1 MMGLVGMN
9 KEIVKTVVHLKDDKG
24 WEQVL
29 EFDGDKVYGNTYRI
43 RRRSWKKDVPTLIPK
58 FAEKDHPQD
67 HGLVCRDYEF
77 DLVNARWNDVD
88 DKKVEKHLW
97 FEMS

>member
-1 MMGLVGMN
+1 MN
-9 KEIVKTVVHLKDDKG
+9 KEIVKTVVYLKDDKG

-29 EFDGDKVYGNTYRI
+29 EFEGDKVYGNTYRI
-43 RRRSWKKDVPTLIPK
+43 RRRSWKKEVPTMIPK
-58 FAEKDHPQD
+58 FAEVDHPKD
-67 HGLVCRDYEF
+67 VGLVCRDYEF
-77 DLVNARWNDVD
+77 DLVNARWDDVD